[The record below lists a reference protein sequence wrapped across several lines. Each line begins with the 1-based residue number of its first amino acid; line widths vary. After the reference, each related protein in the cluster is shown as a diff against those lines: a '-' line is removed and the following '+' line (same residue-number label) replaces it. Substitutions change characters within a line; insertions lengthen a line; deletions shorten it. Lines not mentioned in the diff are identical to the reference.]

1 MNFDYTGSN
10 VIVTGGTRGIGRAI
24 TEAFIKSGASVTA
37 LYAGNREAAE
47 KFASEMSTD
56 RLKTE
61 KLDVA
66 DYEAVEAFFDRY
78 DKENESLE
86 VVVNNAGIRRDAVL
100 GMMSPGDWQ
109 KVLDINLSGTFN
121 VSKFALMKM
130 LQNRYG
136 RIINITSPSGR
147 LGFAGQANYAASKAG
162 QVALAKS
169 LAKEAGRRS
178 ITVNCVSP
186 GFIET
191 ELLADL
197 PEELIR
203 EYKKTVPL
211 KRFGKPEEIASA
223 VLYLASPEAS
233 YITGSVLEVTGG
245 I

>member
-1 MNFDYTGSN
+1 MEFDYKNCN

-24 TEAFIKSGASVTA
+24 TEAFLKYGASVTA
-37 LYAGNREAAE
+37 IYAGNNEAAE
-47 KFASEMSTD
+47 KFKAEMATD
-56 RLKTE
+56 KLKTE
-61 KLDVA
+61 KIDVS
-66 DYEAVEAFFDRY
+66 DYKTVEAFFDQY
-78 DKENESLE
+78 DKENNSLE
-86 VVVNNAGIRRDAVL
+86 IVVNNAGIRRDAVL
-100 GMMSPGDWQ
+100 GMMSPSDWQ
-109 KVLDINLSGTFN
+109 KVLDINLTGTFN

-191 ELLADL
+191 ELLDDL
-197 PEELIR
+197 PPELIK

-211 KRFGKPEEIASA
+211 KRFGKPEEIANA
-223 VLYLASPEAS
+223 VLFLASPEAS
-233 YITGSVLEVTGG
+233 YITGSVMEITGG